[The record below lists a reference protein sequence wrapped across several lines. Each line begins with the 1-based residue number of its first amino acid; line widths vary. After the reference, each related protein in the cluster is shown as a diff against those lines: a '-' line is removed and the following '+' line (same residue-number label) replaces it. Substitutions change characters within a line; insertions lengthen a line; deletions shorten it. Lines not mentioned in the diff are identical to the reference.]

1 MRGCAGPGLLSFILS
16 IMSIVWSWSLLL
28 PIVVS
33 MARSWSI
40 RLSMSII
47 LSMMMMVFYVVRFWL
62 LLLSMVRYMM
72 VTMMMSRGQCPGG
85 VHVTCSPAPVSHTQ
99 YCNHDVCNR
108 EPDSHT
114 TILHE
119 PGFGHKIEK
128 KTKCF
133 IQWASWKKGLNLRI
147 NSLPSNLHDEI
158 LETWVK

>member
-1 MRGCAGPGLLSFILS
+1 MRGCAGLLPFIL
-16 IMSIVWSWSLLL
+16 SIVWSWSLLL

-72 VTMMMSRGQCPGG
+72 VTMMMSRGQCPGA

-128 KTKCF
+128 KTSVS
-133 IQWASWKKGLNLRI
+133 IEWASWKKGLNLRI